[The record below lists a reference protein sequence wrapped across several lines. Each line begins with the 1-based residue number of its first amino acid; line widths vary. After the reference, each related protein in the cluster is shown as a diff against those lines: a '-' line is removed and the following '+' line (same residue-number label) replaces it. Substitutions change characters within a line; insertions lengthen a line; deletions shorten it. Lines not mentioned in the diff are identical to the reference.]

1 MLNFGPIVRLLLC
14 IPRALRPNTTIS
26 DLACLLLLAWLLLL
40 LLLLNLVHLLLGH
53 NLLHHILLLIEL
65 LSYLLGVAG

>member
-14 IPRALRPNTTIS
+14 IPRALRPNTAIS
-26 DLACLLLLAWLLLL
+26 DLACLLLLAWLLL